1 MSRFRKPF
9 FKKSHDCWYVQ
20 IEGRQIRLSKDRDE
34 AFLLY
39 HKMMINWYRFRRQS
53 VVPFGRKL
61 TGVAKCLCPDIGTLF
76 SAPFCDLRRNEPQLL
91 AYCNRHHAPGDGGCF
106 GGHAKQ
112 VRRRPGIT
120 VFIDCDA
127 TEVIVELNGRL
138 KRIGQVKTP
147 LAMTGAG

>member
-61 TGVAKCLCPDIGTLF
+61 TLVLQQASCPWGRRLLWRPCQAGTTTTRHHGIHRLR
-76 SAPFCDLRRNEPQLL
+76 CDRRNRRIERTFEKDWTSENSFGNDGSRVIRNH
-91 AYCNRHHAPGDGGCF
+91 ARSKRYCPF
-106 GGHAKQ
+106 
-112 VRRRPGIT
+112 
-120 VFIDCDA
+120 
-127 TEVIVELNGRL
+127 
-138 KRIGQVKTP
+138 
-147 LAMTGAG
+147 

>member
-61 TGVAKCLCPDIGTLF
+61 TLVLQQASCPWGRGIMPLGTE
-76 SAPFCDLRRNEPQLL
+76 AAL
-91 AYCNRHHAPGDGGCF
+91 AAMPSRYDDDPASRYSSIAM
-106 GGHAKQ
+106 
-112 VRRRPGIT
+112 RP
-120 VFIDCDA
+120 
-127 TEVIVELNGRL
+127 
-138 KRIGQVKTP
+138 K
-147 LAMTGAG
+147 